1 MKKILHL
8 TFLCSLF
15 LVNYFCAGLTPK
27 PDIRSVGPKIR
38 VLLLEE
44 KSAQLMFPGNYRI
57 YSEDRSDIILPKNKP
72 VVFKTGRAKNSID
85 VLVDS
90 DYFFSTQ
97 NGFSVKAVGSNQEF
111 KLSGKNFHGD
121 LRFELNDNQIQ
132 VINVI
137 KLELYLKGVV
147 PAEIG
152 NLRNSEMAAIKAQAI
167 ASRTYALK
175 KLEVGNNRPY
185 DILSDVRDQVYS
197 GNSKRFELT
206 DLAVD
211 KTVGEV
217 AVYNDTLIY
226 AFYHSTCGGRTE
238 YGKNQFSGGNKSYLQ
253 GVSDNFSSGDF
264 CKASPLYRWDKS
276 FLFEDITKSI
286 RKNLT
291 DFVSAGTDYGSVTD
305 IVVTQRLKSGRVEE
319 IGVLFDN
326 KKTPLVLK
334 GRNLGRVFRGNQGNL
349 LPSNFFK
356 ISKKNSNSSGFT
368 IIGAGN
374 GHGVGMCQWGAI
386 GMAAQGYNYKQ
397 ILKHY
402 YRGITIKKIY

>member
-1 MKKILHL
+1 M
-8 TFLCSLF
+8 
-15 LVNYFCAGLTPK
+15 
-27 PDIRSVGPKIR
+27 
-38 VLLLEE
+38 
-44 KSAQLMFPGNYRI
+44 
-57 YSEDRSDIILPKNKP
+57 
-72 VVFKTGRAKNSID
+72 
-85 VLVDS
+85 
-90 DYFFSTQ
+90 
-97 NGFSVKAVGSNQEF
+97 
-111 KLSGKNFHGD
+111 
-121 LRFELNDNQIQ
+121 RFILNDDQIQ

-137 KLELYLKGVV
+137 ELELYLKGVV

-152 NLRNSEMAAIKAQAI
+152 NLGIIEMEAIKAQAI
-167 ASRTYALK
+167 AARTYALK
-175 KLEVGNNRPY
+175 KLELDNDRPY

-197 GNSKRFELT
+197 GNSKRFKLT

-211 KTVGEV
+211 KTVGEI

-238 YGKNQFSGGNKSYLQ
+238 YGKNQFSGGDKSYLQ

-264 CKASPLYRWDKS
+264 CKDSPLYRWSES

-286 RKNLT
+286 RKNLPE
-291 DFVSAGTDYGSVTD
+291 FVSAGTDYGSVTD
-305 IVVTQRLKSGRVEE
+305 LVVTQRLKSGRVEE
-319 IGVLFDN
+319 FAVLFDN
-326 KKTPLVLK
+326 KKDPLVLK
-334 GRNLGRVFRGNQGNL
+334 GRNLRMLFRGNQGNL
-349 LPSNFFK
+349 LPSKLFK

-386 GMAAQGYNYKQ
+386 GMARQSYNYKQ